1 MLLSQKKTTSGP
13 FSIKENNPSFRSLT
27 IPNGFDSSSAT
38 NQPMADSRLK
48 RKVWIEAYG
57 CPSNIADSEIIG
69 GLLTA
74 DGFELAKNQTEA
86 DASIIVTCSVKDS
99 TEHKMIHRIK
109 EITKAGRPV
118 VVAGCLAKADSSKVE
133 SVNSKISLIGPNSI
147 DSTVHVVRSAFN
159 NKKVLALE
167 DSVLPKLNLPRAR
180 SNSIISIVEI
190 ANGCLSECSFCQ
202 TKIARG
208 WLKSYRIGDIIR
220 QISRDISD
228 GYKEIWLS
236 STDNGC
242 YGKDIGLDLV
252 DLLDSAVSIDANFM
266 IRVGM
271 MNPMYIP
278 SMEEKLIKIFK
289 QNKKIFKFIHI
300 PVQSGNDRVLKM
312 MKRGHTVAI
321 FKRLVKMFRYEIPR
335 LTIATDIIAGFPSE
349 SEDEFQD
356 TLSLISE
363 VRPDVVNISKY
374 SSRPGTR
381 AGKMTRLDSQL
392 VKSRTEQLHVL
403 VKKISNEQNLNWKN
417 WRGSILVDELT
428 TDALIGRNFAYK
440 PIFVPFAQCGLSK
453 ESAKDKLGSE
463 IQVKV
468 EDVSPNALR
477 GSLLQ

>member
-1 MLLSQKKTTSGP
+1 MLLSQKKTTRGP

-27 IPNGFDSSSAT
+27 IPNGFSDSSSAT
-38 NQPMADSRLK
+38 NRPMADSRLK

-99 TEHKMIHRIK
+99 TEHKMVHRIK

-167 DSVLPKLNLPRAR
+167 DSILPKLNLPRAR
-180 SNSIISIVEI
+180 SNNIISIVEI

-220 QISRDISD
+220 QISRDISE

-236 STDNGC
+236 STDN
-242 YGKDIGLDLV
+242 
-252 DLLDSAVSIDANFM
+252 
-266 IRVGM
+266 
-271 MNPMYIP
+271 
-278 SMEEKLIKIFK
+278 
-289 QNKKIFKFIHI
+289 
-300 PVQSGNDRVLKM
+300 
-312 MKRGHTVAI
+312 
-321 FKRLVKMFRYEIPR
+321 
-335 LTIATDIIAGFPSE
+335 
-349 SEDEFQD
+349 
-356 TLSLISE
+356 
-363 VRPDVVNISKY
+363 
-374 SSRPGTR
+374 
-381 AGKMTRLDSQL
+381 
-392 VKSRTEQLHVL
+392 
-403 VKKISNEQNLNWKN
+403 
-417 WRGSILVDELT
+417 
-428 TDALIGRNFAYK
+428 
-440 PIFVPFAQCGLSK
+440 
-453 ESAKDKLGSE
+453 
-463 IQVKV
+463 
-468 EDVSPNALR
+468 
-477 GSLLQ
+477 

>member
-1 MLLSQKKTTSGP
+1 MLLSQKKI
-13 FSIKENNPSFRSLT
+13 IKEAFLTKENDPNFRYLT
-27 IPNGFDSSSAT
+27 IPSGFSNSSSAIKEPPT
-38 NQPMADSRLK
+38 DPSSK
-48 RKVWIEAYG
+48 RRIWIEAYG
-57 CPSNIADSEIIG
+57 CPSNIADSEIIK

-74 DGFELAKNQTEA
+74 DGFDLARNQAEA

-109 EITKAGRPV
+109 EITKIGRPV

-133 SVNSKISLIGPNSI
+133 SVDSKVSLIGPNSI
-147 DSTVHVVRSAFN
+147 ANTVHVVRSALL

-167 DSVLPKLNLPRAR
+167 DSVLPKLNLPRVR
-180 SNSIISIVEI
+180 SNNIISIVEI
-190 ANGCLSECSFCQ
+190 ATGCLSECSFCQ

-220 QISRDISD
+220 QIRLDISE
-228 GYKEIWLS
+228 GCKEVWLS

-242 YGKDIGLDLV
+242 YGRDIGLDLV
-252 DLLDSAVSIDANFM
+252 DLLDSCISINANFM

-278 SMEEKLIKIFK
+278 SMEQKLVKVFK

-300 PVQSGNDRVLKM
+300 PVQSGNDRILKM
-312 MKRGHTVAI
+312 MKRGHTVDI
-321 FKRLVKMFRYEIPR
+321 FKRLVKMLRYEIPR
-335 LTIATDIIAGFPSE
+335 VTIATDIIAGFPSE
-349 SEDEFQD
+349 SEAEFQD

-363 VRPDVVNISKY
+363 IRPDVVNISKY

-381 AGKMTRLDSQL
+381 AGKMNRLDSQL
-392 VKSRTEQLHVL
+392 VKRRTEQLHVL

-440 PIFVPFAQCGLSK
+440 PIFVPFTQCGLSK
-453 ESAKDKLGSE
+453 ELANDKLGSE
-463 IQVKV
+463 IQVEV

-477 GSLLQ
+477 GSLL